1 MSDVPDRRS
10 LRATLRSLPREVWIL
25 FIGAFVNRLGTFVL
39 PFITL
44 YLTDRGYSATQAGL
58 GLAAYGLG
66 ATGAQAVGGLLAD
79 RFGRRNTIALSM
91 FGGAALTLSLVWVEG
106 LFAIVGVVLLLGFV
120 AELYRPASSALVA
133 DLVPSEDRV
142 AAFSA
147 YRLMLN
153 IGWAFGLALA
163 GLLAQRSFDLL
174 FVGDAITS
182 GTYAVIALVA
192 LPHGTRTTKQEER
205 HLGSAGRSIAADRGF
220 QLFLGA
226 VFLTAVVYMQNAST
240 FALHVRDLGYST
252 ATYGFLQAANGVL
265 VVLLELPITAWAMR
279 HERTRVVA
287 GGAVL
292 VGLGFATL
300 AVVQGLPGLALMVVL
315 WTLGEIVESPSTS
328 AFVADRAPEH
338 ARGRYQG
345 SLGMM
350 YATAAIAGPLAGT
363 AVYDV
368 NTTALWLGCGVLG
381 LASAGLA
388 LAAGRR
394 PKPGGDEPRP
404 VEGEPRRDTGTVVTP
419 PPAPA

>member
-1 MSDVPDRRS
+1 MSEAPSSRP
-10 LRATLRSLPREVWIL
+10 LRATLRTLPRAAWVL
-25 FIGAFVNRLGTFVL
+25 FAGAFVNRLGTFVL

-66 ATGAQAVGGLLAD
+66 ATVAQGVGGLLAD
-79 RFGRRNTIALSM
+79 RLGRRTTIAGSM
-91 FGGAALTLSLVWVEG
+91 FGGAALTLSLLWVDG
-106 LFAIVGVVLLLGFV
+106 LLAIVGVILLLGFV

-153 IGWAFGLALA
+153 LGWAVGLGMA
-163 GLLAQRSFDLL
+163 GLLAERSFDLL
-174 FVGDAITS
+174 FIGDAITS
-182 GTYAVIALVA
+182 AAFAVIALVA
-192 LPHGTRTTKQEER
+192 LPHGTRTTKHEER
-205 HLGSAGRSIAADRGF
+205 RLGSAGRSIAADRGF

-265 VVLLELPITAWAMR
+265 VVLFELPITSWAMR
-279 HERTRVVA
+279 HERTRMVA
-287 GGAVL
+287 AGALL

-300 AVVQGLPGLALMVVL
+300 AVVEGLPGLALMVVI

-350 YATAAIAGPLAGT
+350 YATAAIAGPLLGT
-363 AVYDV
+363 AIYDV
-368 NTTALWLGCGVLG
+368 STTALWIGCGVLG
-381 LASAGLA
+381 VLSAGMA

-394 PKPGGDEPRP
+394 PAPEAL
-404 VEGEPRRDTGTVVTP
+404 TP
-419 PPAPA
+419 ATA